1 MELERSERGQHA
13 LRIDGKYE
21 TRRDDKRGGE
31 SVRETGINL
40 YFIANTHTLREQERE
55 REIEGEREQG
65 RERYCKYSS
74 TKINRN
80 FFYIFFIKKYKR
92 KS

>member
-1 MELERSERGQHA
+1 MGQNGEHA

-21 TRRDDKRGGE
+21 ARRDAARRDE

-40 YFIANTHTLREQERE
+40 YFIANTERE
-55 REIEGEREQG
+55 RDIECLRETARGAERG
-65 RERYCKYSS
+65 KERRRDIVNILAQKS
-74 TKINRN
+74 IGI
-80 FFYIFFIKKYKR
+80 FLIFFFIKKYKR